1 MLCVALNQVVTLGG
15 SNLMDEYDIQH
26 LTPTLK
32 AERVAGSKFVY
43 VSEHSAQ
50 LNSWTLKSCMLV
62 LYARITYVL

>member
-1 MLCVALNQVVTLGG
+1 
-15 SNLMDEYDIQH
+15 MDEYDIQH